1 MDPHGKPPLATR
13 WIHRFS
19 GFKRLTGM
27 VDSARRDAVV
37 SVNTSIDH
45 IYRQYLRLVRA
56 QVERIL
62 RRNTDTDDIVQE
74 VFVKYWRAY
83 GDTQQDDPAALLFR
97 MATYAAISALRS
109 RIRRNARETV
119 FASAGATV
127 AQQASPMEAHS
138 ILSLVSREDAEAA
151 ALYFL
156 ADMSQQEI
164 ATTLATTRHDVMCRL
179 QRFEDKLQREAK
191 KHDWHLEIPHGNKT

>member
-1 MDPHGKPPLATR
+1 MR
-13 WIHRFS
+13 
-19 GFKRLTGM
+19 
-27 VDSARRDAVV
+27 
-37 SVNTSIDH
+37 TSIDL

-62 RRNTDTDDIVQE
+62 RGNTETDDVVQE

-83 GDTQQDDPAALLFR
+83 GETQQDDPAALLFR
-97 MATYAAISALRS
+97 MATYAAISALRG
-109 RIRRNARETV
+109 RRRRSARETV
-119 FASAGATV
+119 FANAGSAVTH
-127 AQQASPMEAHS
+127 QASPMEVHS
-138 ILSLVSREDAEAA
+138 LLSLVSREDAEAA

-179 QRFEDKLQREAK
+179 QRFDDKLKREAK
-191 KHDWHLEIPHGNKT
+191 KHDWQLEIPHGNKT